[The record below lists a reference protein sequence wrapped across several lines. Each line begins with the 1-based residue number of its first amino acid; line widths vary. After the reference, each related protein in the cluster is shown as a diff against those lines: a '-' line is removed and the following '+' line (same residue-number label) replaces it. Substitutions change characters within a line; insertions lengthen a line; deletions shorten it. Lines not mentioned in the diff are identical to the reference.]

1 MRDEISAS
9 YLLFRAVDSLLR
21 EPSFAGGS
29 SLKKREYILLPR
41 LFAKSAL
48 KANSRLSQTHER
60 EEKTLSQRD
69 DDTNDACSR
78 FSSRANLNPKQ
89 RNQFERE
96 RIFFP
101 LIFPQ

>member
-29 SLKKREYILLPR
+29 SLKKREYILPR

-69 DDTNDACSR
+69 DDNNDACSR
-78 FSSRANLNPKQ
+78 FSIPREFESKAEINLNEKGYFS
-89 RNQFERE
+89 R
-96 RIFFP
+96 
-101 LIFPQ
+101 